1 MIMMVLDYL
10 NTALE
15 VNPES
20 KSASNQIVA
29 INQNTQLQYYN
40 YDVVLNKLGDEVKSW
55 SFMYRKGSAKY
66 EFEDTNSATFF
77 LNYSWDLLKRYAGDL
92 DFE

>member
-1 MIMMVLDYL
+1 MF
-10 NTALE
+10 
-15 VNPES
+15 
-20 KSASNQIVA
+20 
-29 INQNTQLQYYN
+29 
-40 YDVVLNKLGDEVKSW
+40 NKLGDEVKSW